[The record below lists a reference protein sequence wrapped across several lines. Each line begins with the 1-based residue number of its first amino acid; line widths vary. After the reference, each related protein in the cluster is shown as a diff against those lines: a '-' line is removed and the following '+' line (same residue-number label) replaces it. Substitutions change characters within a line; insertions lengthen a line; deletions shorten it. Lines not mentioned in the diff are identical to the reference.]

1 MNDKFDG
8 PWQIPL
14 KGFVKQFDLMV
25 IVYNLKDDSI
35 EKEIKLDY
43 GNRID
48 RAFLGKLSYWCATNG
63 RSVETMSLEDW
74 KNQK

>member
-14 KGFVKQFDLMV
+14 KGFIKQFDLMV

-48 RAFLGKLSYWCATNG
+48 RAFLGKLCYWCATNG
-63 RSVETMSLEDW
+63 RSVETLSLEDW
-74 KNQK
+74 KKEK